1 MQDNQ
6 ASVIKTSLIWHTLAL
21 FVVIVW
27 GATLASTKYLL
38 QGMLPM
44 QILLYRCVVALGIL
58 LVMSPARIRWQGNKN
73 EALYLISGLCGITL
87 YFLFENTALIYTY
100 SSNAA
105 LLVTASPIFTVLI
118 ASFIFKSHPFTSR
131 LLFACIMALAGVGLV
146 LANQPMDLSNGML
159 GNMLAMLGGLVWAWF
174 GFAMQ
179 QISDNLNPTQRMQK
193 VFLYGM
199 LTTACY
205 MLITGQPLVNSH
217 VLDAMNLANLLFL
230 GGIASALCFVLWT
243 RANTHLGVVTTS
255 LYIYFIP
262 LVAVI
267 LGVVLLGKRVTITT
281 IAGGILIAVAV
292 FLANYKQAVR

>member
-1 MQDNQ
+1 
-6 ASVIKTSLIWHTLAL
+6 
-21 FVVIVW
+21 
-27 GATLASTKYLL
+27 
-38 QGMLPM
+38 
-44 QILLYRCVVALGIL
+44 
-58 LVMSPARIRWQGNKN
+58 
-73 EALYLISGLCGITL
+73 
-87 YFLFENTALIYTY
+87 
-100 SSNAA
+100 
-105 LLVTASPIFTVLI
+105 
-118 ASFIFKSHPFTSR
+118 
-131 LLFACIMALAGVGLV
+131 
-146 LANQPMDLSNGML
+146 
-159 GNMLAMLGGLVWAWF
+159 
-174 GFAMQ
+174 
-179 QISDNLNPTQRMQK
+179 
-193 VFLYGM
+193 
-199 LTTACY
+199 